1 MRPEACSMW
10 TVSLDV
16 RLTYGGEELTD
27 LSDDEWGL
35 EGRPLDRAGK
45 WRSLKKKKK
54 KTLSVCSQSGALV

>member
-54 KTLSVCSQSGALV
+54 TLSVCSQSGALV